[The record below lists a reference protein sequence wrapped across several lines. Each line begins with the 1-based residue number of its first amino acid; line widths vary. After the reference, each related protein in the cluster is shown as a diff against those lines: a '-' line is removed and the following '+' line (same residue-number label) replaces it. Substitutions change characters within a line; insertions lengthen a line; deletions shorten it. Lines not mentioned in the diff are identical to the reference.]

1 MKSVL
6 FAVAA
11 AAAWSGPV
19 QSRPAPFGIPMGTP
33 VNKLRKVSTIS
44 SKHFAVRPPTPNPN
58 FVRYEVTATPIHGVC
73 AIRAFTAK
81 VPTQELASFELR
93 SIAKL
98 LSVYGRARNGKISE
112 NISWLNLAP
121 KDAANYEEKYWNS
134 ALPNN
139 LDLVSAE
146 ISSALSGGFEVE
158 VFYGYTNLRRCNNWE
173 AGQNS
178 IGL

>member
-1 MKSVL
+1 
-6 FAVAA
+6 
-11 AAAWSGPV
+11 
-19 QSRPAPFGIPMGTP
+19 MGTP
-33 VNKLRKVSTIS
+33 VNKLRKISSTT
-44 SKHFAVRPPTPNPN
+44 SKHFEVRPPTPNPN

-93 SIAKL
+93 SITKL
-98 LSVYGRARNGKISE
+98 LSIYGRARNGQISE
-112 NISWLNLAP
+112 DVSWLNLAP
-121 KDAANYEEKYWNS
+121 KDAANYEEKYWTS

-146 ISSALSGGFEVE
+146 ISSALGDGFEIE
-158 VFYGYTNLRRCNNWE
+158 VFYGYKNLRRCNSWE
-173 AGQNS
+173 PRQNS